1 MKSNSSQGQFKAI
14 QSEIKNNEV
23 AARKILQKRKFKNF
37 NTLKYKPNATT
48 QPLTQQ
54 LFDSDILKRKK
65 SNTNLKRKTSESNKL
80 ANKPITV
87 GQLKSSNINN

>member
-1 MKSNSSQGQFKAI
+1 MKSNSSQEQFKAI

-37 NTLKYKPNATT
+37 NTLKYKRNATT
-48 QPLTQQ
+48 QPLTQK

>member
-65 SNTNLKRKTSESNKL
+65 SKSNKL